1 MANATDTIVDFFTK
15 YFIEPITQHSGYNI
29 FNTLAYALVL
39 VVGVYI
45 ILRLLEHFSVTIDQ
59 TFICALLL
67 PFMVVGGTA
76 RALVD
81 AHVYPDTFLLITP
94 GIYFS
99 ISAFTLVSLGFSKQL
114 ERMRQIPYHK
124 TLALIGIAVAMLQIA
139 LVAINIER
147 TLAIVYIL
155 VLFAVFYVPL
165 LLASSRFPSTFLRGN
180 EYIVGVHIFDA
191 ATTFTGIYFY
201 NYVEQHVLTG
211 FFIDIAGPA
220 VMFPLKI
227 VFITLS
233 LYLLEWVAPEDDA
246 TTTNIKNLLKLVIV
260 VLGLAPGIR
269 NMSTILMGA

>member
-1 MANATDTIVDFFTK
+1 MANVFDTIVDFFTT
-15 YFIEPITQHSGYNI
+15 YFIDPITQHSGYNI
-29 FNTLAYALVL
+29 FNTLAYAIVL
-39 VVGVYI
+39 VVGVYL

-59 TFICALLL
+59 MFIRALL

-81 AHVYPDTFLLITP
+81 ANVYPDTFLLITP
-94 GIYFS
+94 GIYFT
-99 ISAFTLVSLGFSKQL
+99 ITAFTLGALGVSKLI
-114 ERMRQIPYHK
+114 ERTREVPYHK
-124 TLALIGIAVAMLQIA
+124 PLTIIGLAVAAVQIA

-147 TLAIVYIL
+147 PLAIGYIL
-155 VLFAVFYVPL
+155 GLFAVFYVPL
-165 LLASSRFPSTFLRGN
+165 LFASSRFPSSFLSGN
-180 EYIVGVHIFDA
+180 EYIVGAHIFDA

-211 FFIDIAGPA
+211 FAIDIAGPA

-233 LYLLEWVAPEDDA
+233 LYLLEWVAPETDP
-246 TTTNIKNLLKLVIV
+246 TTMNIKNLLKLVIV
-260 VLGLAPGIR
+260 ILGLAPGIR